1 MEGYADLLIE
11 PRLPTFIG
19 LPRDAS
25 AAKAVIVGAP
35 YDSSSTC
42 RPGSRYA
49 PRRVREVSQDM
60 ETYDPM
66 LGADASEI
74 PAADLGDVREALSP
88 ANTVGGIARVVREL
102 SAAGK
107 VVLLV
112 GGDHLVTLG
121 ALSGLQGKL
130 SLVVFDAHLD
140 FRDEYPQGEK
150 LSHATVLRRARE
162 GLVEEA
168 VVVGA
173 RALSKEEVAALQRDG
188 RVRVVYPWNLSK
200 LRDELSTLGERVYV
214 SVDVDVLD
222 PSVAPGV
229 GCPEPGGLA
238 FNQLSELLLE
248 VVDRRLVGF
257 DVVEVNPLV
266 DVNDL
271 TSRVAAKL
279 LMKALLL
286 LSAR

>member
-1 MEGYADLLIE
+1 MEGYVDFLME
-11 PRLPTFIG
+11 PRLPSFIG
-19 LPRDAS
+19 LPRDLRT
-25 AAKAVIVGAP
+25 AKAAIIGVP

-60 ETYDPM
+60 ETYDPV
-66 LGADASEI
+66 LGADASEA
-74 PAADLGDVREALSP
+74 PAADLGDLRETLSP
-88 ANTVGGIARVVREL
+88 SSVVSGVARVVQEL

-107 VVLLV
+107 VVLLI

-121 ALSGLQGKL
+121 ALSGLRGGL

-173 RALSKEEVAALQRDG
+173 RALSKEEVDALRRDG
-188 RVRVVYPWNLSK
+188 RVRVVYPWSLGN
-200 LRDELSTLGERVYV
+200 LRDELSTLSERVYV
-214 SVDVDVLD
+214 SVDIDVLD

-229 GCPEPGGLA
+229 GCPEPGGLT

-248 VVDRRLVGF
+248 VFDRKPVGF

-266 DVNDL
+266 DVNDV

-279 LMKALLL
+279 LMKALL
-286 LSAR
+286 AVR

>member
-1 MEGYADLLIE
+1 VRLAVEGYVSLLVE

-25 AAKAVIVGAP
+25 AAKAAIVGAP

-49 PRRVREVSQDM
+49 PRRIREVSQDM
-60 ETYDPM
+60 ETYDPL
-66 LGADASEI
+66 LGADASET
-74 PAADLGDVREALSP
+74 PTADLGDVREALSP
-88 ANTVGGIARVVREL
+88 ANAVNSVAKVVREL

-107 VVLLV
+107 VVLLI

-121 ALSGLQGKL
+121 ALLGLRGKL

-173 RALSKEEVAALQRDG
+173 RALSKEEAAALRQDE
-188 RVRVVYPWNLSK
+188 RVRVIYPWNLDRF
-200 LRDELSTLGERVYV
+200 RDELSTLGRNIYV

-222 PSVAPGV
+222 PSAAPGV
-229 GCPEPGGLA
+229 GCPEPGA
-238 FNQLSELLLE
+238 S
-248 VVDRRLVGF
+248 RS
-257 DVVEVNPLV
+257 
-266 DVNDL
+266 
-271 TSRVAAKL
+271 TSSR
-279 LMKALLL
+279 
-286 LSAR
+286 SCCSR